1 MIDVSVKML
10 WSSDWNGE
18 EVGYPESTIVSLYT
32 AENEEGKTL
41 YLYVDIENN
50 KILDFW
56 IDNEEE

>member
-32 AENEEGKTL
+32 TESEEGKTL

-56 IDNEEE
+56 IDDEEE

>member
-1 MIDVSVKML
+1 MIDVIVKML

-18 EVGYPESTIVSLYT
+18 EVGYPESSIIGLYT
-32 AENEEGKTL
+32 VENEEGKTL

-56 IDNEEE
+56 IDDEEE

>member
-1 MIDVSVKML
+1 MIDVTVKML

-41 YLYVDIENN
+41 YLYVDIESN

-56 IDNEEE
+56 IDDEEE